1 MHVKEPTSFIRK
13 ELGNNPGVVVRQAKQ
28 AAIYSGGEAYI
39 QAPAMDHISFKL
51 TATRLE

>member
-28 AAIYSGGEAYI
+28 VAIYSGGEAYI
-39 QAPAMDHISFKL
+39 QVTVIKL
-51 TATRLE
+51 TFRHPGRDCQI